1 MKFYINYIIIFITKI
16 IILRIILSVLT
27 LFIQIFFL
35 NTCSIKAQTYSSDYK
50 KNIFDVK
57 GVFYRHP
64 TYSGTDTKFK
74 FLGNVTAT
82 IEQTSKG
89 FRLIKINGNKVKMD
103 PPPLVDLNNNQNGQV
118 TECTISDNYWYEAH
132 YRKNGISYSVCFNSK
147 RIRDYY
153 ISH

>member
-1 MKFYINYIIIFITKI
+1 MNTFRFIRQLI
-16 IILRIILSVLT
+16 VSIILSMVTLT
-27 LFIQIFFL
+27 SNSQIYNPYNSNHTFE
-35 NTCSIKAQTYSSDYK
+35 
-50 KNIFDVK
+50 VR

-64 TYSGTDTKFK
+64 TYSGTDTEFK

-103 PPPLVDLNNNQNGQV
+103 PPPVVDLNNNQNGQV

-132 YRKNGISYSVCFNSK
+132 YRKNGISYSVCFNSE

>member
-1 MKFYINYIIIFITKI
+1 MNTLRFIRQLI
-16 IILRIILSVLT
+16 VSIILSVVTLT
-27 LFIQIFFL
+27 GNSQIY
-35 NTCSIKAQTYSSDYK
+35 NPYNSSHT
-50 KNIFDVK
+50 FEVR

-64 TYSGTDTKFK
+64 TYSGTDTEFK
-74 FLGNVTAT
+74 FLGDVTAT

-103 PPPLVDLNNNQNGQV
+103 PPPVVDLNNNQNGQV

-132 YRKNGISYSVCFNSK
+132 YRKNGISYSVCFNSE